1 MESPQITTDLLEG
14 AYLLCRGFKLERITV
29 VGSDGKKLCTFA
41 FGEGAKSASDE
52 YREGRATCNVALLKY
67 TLTHL
72 KREMYK
78 KMAAIEER
86 EIKKEKDTCS
96 ASVRSRKQRETTRSR
111 M

>member
-1 MESPQITTDLLEG
+1 MERFQITKDLFEG
-14 AYLLCRGFKLERITV
+14 AFLLCRGFKLNEITV
-29 VGSDGKKLCTFA
+29 IGSNGKKLCTFA

-78 KMAAIEER
+78 KIEKIEKR
-86 EIKKEKDTCS
+86 ETKKERNTCS
-96 ASVRSRKQRETTRSR
+96 ASVRSRRQRETIPSR
-111 M
+111 R